1 MSLNA
6 KDTLEVRVEILLW
19 TLYGKRID
27 LIQSQR
33 FDHCKITKSCIKAS
47 LLVTLNNMSLD
58 NLMDSKVE
66 AFCIKILTTDSEFWE
81 ARNKAVLGLT
91 SLIIP
96 YEGAES
102 SRIQEVF
109 NTNIFRLLKDP
120 IKDIISDLRSQQ
132 IRDVCLFLIKLSE
145 ITRDHMKLLLREIF
159 CFILDAVK
167 VPNRVMSGY
176 VDNAV
181 LTIIKNTTFKSC
193 IPSLVS
199 EIRDSKAKMVRE
211 RCLVS

>member
-1 MSLNA
+1 
-6 KDTLEVRVEILLW
+6 
-19 TLYGKRID
+19 
-27 LIQSQR
+27 
-33 FDHCKITKSCIKAS
+33 
-47 LLVTLNNMSLD
+47 MSLD

-66 AFCIKILTTDSEFWE
+66 ALCIKILTTDSEFWE
-81 ARNKAVLGLT
+81 ARNKAVLSLT
-91 SLIIP
+91 SLIMP

-176 VDNAV
+176 VDNAI
-181 LTIIKNTTFKSC
+181 LTMIKNTIFKSC

-211 RCLVS
+211 RCLVSERLIFLYTLLTLTHIIFFTILTFAQEAEVRRVKRKTVTAIVLINLRSLSVEI

>member
-1 MSLNA
+1 
-6 KDTLEVRVEILLW
+6 
-19 TLYGKRID
+19 
-27 LIQSQR
+27 
-33 FDHCKITKSCIKAS
+33 
-47 LLVTLNNMSLD
+47 MSLD
-58 NLMDSKVE
+58 NSIDAKVE
-66 AFCIKILTTDSEFWE
+66 ALSIKILSTDSEFWE
-81 ARNKAVLGLT
+81 ARNKAVLCLT
-91 SLIIP
+91 TLILP

-109 NTNIFRLLKDP
+109 NANVFRMLKDP

-132 IRDVCLFLIKLSE
+132 IRDICLFLMKFSE
-145 ITRDHMKLLLREIF
+145 ITKDHMKFLLRETF

-176 VDNAV
+176 VDNAI
-181 LTIIKNTTFKSC
+181 LTIIKNSTFKSC

-211 RCLVS
+211 RCLVSEKLIQP